1 MSGAFTSQSTTAPWD
16 VQVPYLKEAFSGGKQ
31 LYEQGTPEY
40 YRGPTVAGFDPY
52 QTEAQEGIRNYAYGG
67 PVAGLQGASLAA
79 NLGQMYGQTPFSE
92 GQQAGLLA
100 GDVNYGA
107 GSPFAAMTDV
117 YTNQAMNQLTGK
129 ILPGIRESIVNY
141 QPGGGTRP
149 DLIQGTAIAGAQKN
163 LQDQLA
169 QMYSGAYGQ
178 AQAQRMPMANM
189 ILGQQAQGLGQYPT
203 IMGAPLQMA
212 GAVGDVGAERRAMT
226 QEDINQS
233 MQRYNYEMGLPQ
245 QNLQNYLANISG
257 NFGGVSSAT
266 PSPMSTIGQLGS
278 LALNLISDV
287 RLKENIRSVG
297 NHRGLG
303 VYQYNYIWSPVQH
316 IGVMAQE
323 VERIMPEAVFEVG
336 GYKGVNYGKIL

>member
-1 MSGAFTSQSTTAPWD
+1 MSGNFNTSTAMQEPWEPQQEPLKQAFRGAGD
-16 VQVPYLKEAFSGGKQ
+16 IYERGVQQPTPYF
-31 LYEQGTPEY
+31 QGQTL
-40 YRGPTVAGFDPY
+40 AGFDPY
-52 QTEAQEGIRNYAYGG
+52 QTQGQEMAVNYATGQR
-67 PVAGLQGASLAA
+67 PAAMQAAAEQA
-79 NLGQMYGQTPFSE
+79 NLGQMYGQTPFTAE
-92 GQQAGLLA
+92 QQRGLLA

-107 GSPFAAMTDV
+107 GSPLAAMADV
-117 YTNQAMNQLTGK
+117 YGNQAMNQLTGK

-141 QPGGGTRP
+141 QPGGGARSNQ
-149 DLIQGTAIAGAQKN
+149 IQGTAIAGAQKN

-233 MQRYNYEMGLPQ
+233 MMRYNYEMGQPQ

-266 PSPMSTIGQLGS
+266 PSPLSTMGQLAG
-278 LALNLISDV
+278 LV
-287 RLKENIRSVG
+287 T
-297 NHRGLG
+297 GLG
-303 VYQYNYIWSPVQH
+303 NI
-316 IGVMAQE
+316 
-323 VERIMPEAVFEVG
+323 F
-336 GYKGVNYGKIL
+336 